1 MQKKTRTN
9 ARDGSGSHAEVKR
22 AAPVSREAEQRYRR
36 LFNQMADPV
45 FVIDADDSLRF
56 LDCNEAACREYGYS
70 REQFLRMTPINL
82 HPPQERELAERRL
95 REKHWALREYH
106 HVTRDGQQRTVEIS
120 TTNVQYHGRAAHLSI
135 VHDVTE
141 RTLAQQKLALHVQQT
156 PLAVIEWNT
165 DFEVTAWNPAAE
177 RIFGFTTAEAMGQK
191 ATFIIPPEAHN
202 HVAEIWAQLLARRGG
217 TRSTNQNCARDGRTI
232 ICEWYNTPLVDSAG
246 SVIGVASL
254 CEDVTERYR
263 AEQSLQVQ
271 KAYLEQLFE
280 NAPEGIAIINNSD
293 QIIRVNQE
301 FTRMFGYTSEE
312 AAGSP
317 LGLIVSPERIN
328 ESRFLRNTVEKGA
341 TVNVE
346 TTRRRKDGTL
356 VDVSILG
363 TPINVGGGNIAI
375 YLIYRDIT
383 ESKRAERALTESES
397 KFRAVAETAAFA
409 IFIHD
414 GRRLVYVNKATEQIT
429 GYSREELLSMDPFAL
444 LSSSY
449 QEPLRNRVQ
458 SLQSG
463 MELLAQQEFSIIR
476 KGGETRWLDATANRI
491 QFEGRSASLVT
502 AVDITDRKRSEQL
515 HSALYRIA
523 DVTSSA
529 EDLQELYGAIHS
541 IVGELMYARNFY
553 IAIYDEQANLLSFP
567 YFVDSEDPTPAPKPL
582 GKGLTEY
589 VLRTG
594 EPHLISPER
603 FAELIAVGEVES
615 IGAPSVDW
623 LGVPMRKG
631 EKAFGVLVVQSYT
644 PSIRY
649 GQAEKEILTF
659 VSQHVASAIE
669 RKQQQEAL
677 RESEARYR
685 SLVQSAVFGMYRS
698 NIEDRFLDLNPALVS
713 MLGYESAEQVLRLN
727 LARDIFADANDYRK
741 LIRAYASD
749 ERVAGVEVPWKRKDG
764 TRFTVRL
771 SGRPLL
777 DVSGEPVGFEMIA
790 EDITERRAL
799 ELQLQQSQRMEAIGR
814 LAGGVAHDFNNLLT
828 VIKGYSELMLDEIK
842 PSDPMRGEMQ
852 EVQRAADRAAAL
864 TRQLLAFSRRQ
875 VLAPK
880 VLDLNDLVRDTEK
893 LLRRLLGE
901 DVDLITALDQQLG
914 SVRADPGQIEQVLM
928 NLAVNARDA
937 MPAGGKL
944 TIETSNVELDHSYI
958 REHAVVKPGCYV
970 LLAVSDN
977 GTGMDPDTA
986 SHAFEPFFTTKEQ
999 GKGTGL
1005 GLSTVYGIVKQSGGY
1020 IWVYSESG
1028 LGTTFKIYLPRVDAA
1043 AERLPAQ
1050 QLRPEAY
1057 RGTET
1062 ILLVEDEEGVRSL
1075 IRQVLTRHGY
1085 TVLESSHG
1093 GEALL
1098 LCERHPGCID
1108 LLLTDVVLSQMSGR
1122 ELAERLGP
1130 LRQEMK
1136 VLYMSGYT
1144 DEAILHHGVLTP
1156 GSAFVQKPFT
1166 TEALTRKV
1174 RQVLDGKPR

>member
-1 MQKKTRTN
+1 MRKKSASN
-9 ARDGSGSHAEVKR
+9 AKNSRGPGAVLNR
-22 AAPVSREAEQRYRR
+22 AAPVSREAEQRYRQ
-36 LFNQMADPV
+36 LFNQIADPV
-45 FVIDADDSLRF
+45 FVIDSASLRF
-56 LDCNEAACREYGYS
+56 LDCNEAACRDYGYS
-70 REQFLRMTPINL
+70 HEQFLRMTPIDL
-82 HPPQERELAERRL
+82 HPPRERELAERRL
-95 REKHWALREYH
+95 REKHWGLREYR
-106 HVTRDGQQRTVEIS
+106 HVTRDGRQRTVEVR
-120 TTNVQYHGRAAHLSI
+120 TTNIQYHGRAAHLSI
-135 VHDVTE
+135 VHDITE
-141 RTLAQQKLALHVQQT
+141 LTLAQQKLALHVQQT

-165 DFEVTAWNPAAE
+165 NFEVTAWNPAAE
-177 RIFGFTTAEAMGQK
+177 RIFGYSAAEATGKK
-191 ATFIIPPEAHN
+191 ADFIVPPEARKC
-202 HVAEIWAQLLARRGG
+202 VAEIWGQLLGRQGG
-217 TRSTNQNCARDGRTI
+217 MRSTNQNCTRDGRII
-232 ICEWYNTPLVDSAG
+232 ICEWYNTPLVDASG
-246 SVIGVASL
+246 SIIGVASL
-254 CEDVTERYR
+254 CEDVTDRYR
-263 AEQSLQVQ
+263 AEQNLQVQ

-280 NAPEGIAIINNSD
+280 SAPEGIAIVNNSNHVT
-293 QIIRVNQE
+293 RVNHE

-317 LGLIVSPERIN
+317 LELIVPPDRIS
-328 ESRFLRNTVEKGA
+328 ESQFLRHTVEKGM

-346 TTRRRKDGTL
+346 TTRRRKDGSL

-363 TPINVGGGNIAI
+363 TPINVGGGNIAV

-383 ESKRAERALTESES
+383 ENKRAERALTESES

-414 GRRLVYVNKATEQIT
+414 GNRLVYVNQATEQIS
-429 GYSREELLSMDPFAL
+429 GYSREELLTMDPFELVSPSYRQAL
-444 LSSSY
+444 R
-449 QEPLRNRVQ
+449 ERVQ
-458 SLQSG
+458 ARQIGL
-463 MELLAQQEFSIIR
+463 EVAAQEFSIVR
-476 KGGETRWLDATANRI
+476 KNGEVGWLDATANQI
-491 QFEGRSASLVT
+491 QFEGRSARLVT
-502 AVDITDRKRSEQL
+502 AVDITERKRSEQL

-529 EDLQELYGAIHS
+529 EDLEELYGAIHR

-553 IAIYDEQANLLSFP
+553 IAIYDERENLLSFP
-567 YFVDSEDPTPAPKPL
+567 YFVDSEDSTPAPKPL

-594 EPHLISPER
+594 EPQLISSEH
-603 FAELIAVGEVES
+603 FAELIAYGEVEAL
-615 IGAPSVDW
+615 GAPSVDW
-623 LGVPMRKG
+623 LGVPMKKG

-649 GQAEKEILTF
+649 GEAEKEILTF

-669 RKQQQEAL
+669 RKQQQDAL

-698 NIEDRFLDLNPALVS
+698 NVEDRFLDVNPALVS
-713 MLGYESAEQVLRLN
+713 MLGYESPEQVLRLN
-727 LARDIFADANDYRK
+727 LARDIFADPADYRK
-741 LIRAYASD
+741 LIRAYAAD
-749 ERVAGVEVPWKRKDG
+749 ERVAGVEVAWKRKDG

-777 DVSGEPVGFEMIA
+777 DSSGEPVGFEMIA

-828 VIKGYSELMLDEIK
+828 VIKGYSELMLEEFK
-842 PSDPMRGEMQ
+842 PNDPMRGEME

-880 VLDLNDLVRDTEK
+880 VLDLNELVRDTEK

-901 DVDLITALDQQLG
+901 DVELIASLDQQLG

-937 MPAGGKL
+937 MPSGGKL
-944 TIETSNVELDHSYI
+944 TLETSNVDLDRSYT
-958 REHAVVKPGCYV
+958 REHAVIKPGRYV

-977 GTGMDPDTA
+977 GSGMDAETA
-986 SHAFEPFFTTKEQ
+986 SHVFEPFFTTKEQ

-1020 IWVYSESG
+1020 IWVYSEPG
-1028 LGTTFKIYLPRVDAA
+1028 MGTTFKIYLPRVDGA
-1043 AERLPAQ
+1043 AERLPTQ
-1050 QLRPEAY
+1050 QLRPEVY

-1085 TVLESSHG
+1085 TVLESAHG

-1098 LCERHPGCID
+1098 LCERHPGRID

-1122 ELAERLGP
+1122 ELAERLSP
-1130 LRQEMK
+1130 LRSEMR

-1144 DEAILHHGVLTP
+1144 DEAIVHHGVLTP

-1174 RQVLDGKPR
+1174 RQVLDSKPQ

>member
-1 MQKKTRTN
+1 MRKKSSPNTGNGR
-9 ARDGSGSHAEVKR
+9 GPR
-22 AAPVSREAEQRYRR
+22 AAVSPGVSREAEERYRR

-45 FVIDADDSLRF
+45 FVIDSASLRF
-56 LDCNEAACREYGYS
+56 LDCNDAACREYGYS
-70 REQFLRMTPINL
+70 REQFLRMTPLDL
-82 HPPQERELAERRL
+82 HPPEERALAERRL
-95 REKHWALREYH
+95 QEKQWALREYH
-106 HVTRDGQQRTVEIS
+106 HITRDGRRRTVEVS
-120 TTNVQYHGRAAHLSI
+120 TTNIQYHRHAAHLSI

-141 RTLAQQKLALHVQQT
+141 RTVAQQKLALHVQQT

-165 DFEVTAWNPAAE
+165 EFEVTAWNPAAE
-177 RIFGFTTAEAMGQK
+177 RIFGYSAQEAVGK
-191 ATFIIPPEAHN
+191 DANFIIPPEAHK
-202 HVAEIWAQLLARRGG
+202 HVAEVWAQLLARKGG
-217 TRSTNQNCARDGRTI
+217 MRSTNQNCTREGRPI
-232 ICEWYNTPLVDSAG
+232 FCEWYNTPLVDSDG
-246 SVIGVASL
+246 RVIGVASL
-254 CEDVTERYR
+254 VEDVTQRYR
-263 AEQSLQVQ
+263 AEQSRQVQ

-280 NAPEGIAIINNSD
+280 SAPEGIAIINND
-293 QIIRVNQE
+293 DRVIRVNHE
-301 FTRMFGYTSEE
+301 FTRMFGYSSEE

-317 LGLIVSPERIN
+317 LELIVPPDRIS
-328 ESRFLRNTVEKGA
+328 ESRFLRHTVEKGM

-346 TTRRRKDGTL
+346 TTRQRKDGSL

-363 TPINVGGGNIAI
+363 TPINVGGGNIAV

-383 ESKRAERALTESES
+383 ENKRAERALTESES

-414 GRRLVYVNKATEQIT
+414 GSRLVYVNKATEQIS
-429 GYSREELLSMDPFAL
+429 GYSREELLTMDPFGVIAPA
-444 LSSSY
+444 Y
-449 QEPLRNRVQ
+449 QREMRRRVQ
-458 SLQSG
+458 ARKDGLDVP
-463 MELLAQQEFSIIR
+463 AQQEFSIVT
-476 KGGETRWLDATANRI
+476 KTGETRWIDNSANQI
-491 QFEGRSASLVT
+491 QFEGRSAILVT

-529 EDLQELYGAIHS
+529 EDLEELYAAIHR
-541 IVGELMYARNFY
+541 IVGELMYALNFY
-553 IAIYDEQANLLSFP
+553 IAIYDEQANLLRFP
-567 YFVDSEDPTPAPKPL
+567 YFVDSEDTTPASKPL

-594 EPHLISPER
+594 EPQLISPER
-603 FAELIAVGEVES
+603 FVELIAMGEVES

-623 LGVPMRKG
+623 LGVPMKKG
-631 EKAFGVLVVQSYT
+631 DKAFGVLVVQSYT
-644 PSIRY
+644 ETIRY
-649 GQAEKEILTF
+649 GKAEKEILTF

-698 NIEDRFLDLNPALVS
+698 NIEDRFLDVNPALVS

-727 LARDIFADANDYRK
+727 LARDIFADSSDYRK
-741 LIRAYASD
+741 LIRAYGTD
-749 ERVAGVEVPWKRKDG
+749 ERVSGIEVPWKRKDG

-777 DVSGEPVGFEMIA
+777 DASGEPVGFEMIA
-790 EDITERRAL
+790 EDVTERRAL

-828 VIKGYSELMLDEIK
+828 VIKGYSELMLDELK
-842 PSDPMRGEMQ
+842 PSDPMRGEME
-852 EVQRAADRAAAL
+852 EVQRAADRAASL

-880 VLDLNDLVRDTEK
+880 VLDLNELVRDTEK

-901 DVDLITALDQQLG
+901 DVELFTALDQKLG

-937 MPAGGKL
+937 MPTGGKL
-944 TIETSNVELDHSYI
+944 TIETGNVDLDRTYT
-958 REHAVVKPGCYV
+958 REHAVVKPGRYV

-977 GTGMDPDTA
+977 GTGMDTETA
-986 SHAFEPFFTTKEQ
+986 SHVFEPFFTTKEQ

-1020 IWVYSESG
+1020 VWVYSEPG
-1028 LGTTFKIYLPRVDAA
+1028 IGTTFKIYLPRIDAA

-1050 QLRPEAY
+1050 QLRPEVY

-1075 IRQVLTRHGY
+1075 IRQVLSRHGY
-1085 TVLESSHG
+1085 TVLESAHG

-1098 LCERHPGCID
+1098 LCERHLGRID

-1122 ELAERLGP
+1122 ELAERLSP
-1130 LRQEMK
+1130 LRHEMK

-1144 DEAILHHGVLTP
+1144 DEAIIHHGVLTP

-1174 RQVLDGKPR
+1174 RQVLDGKAQ

>member
-1 MQKKTRTN
+1 MQKKTRTST
-9 ARDGSGSHAEVKR
+9 GSGNGSSPAVKR

-45 FVIDADDSLRF
+45 FVIDAASLRF
-56 LDCNEAACREYGYS
+56 VDCNEAACRDYGYS
-70 REQFLRMTPINL
+70 REQFLRMTPIDL
-82 HPPQERELAERRL
+82 HPPHERELAERRL
-95 REKHWALREYH
+95 REKQWSLREYH
-106 HVTRDGQQRTVEIS
+106 HIASDGRQRTVEVS
-120 TTNVQYHGRAAHLSI
+120 TTNIQYHGRAAHLSI
-135 VHDVTE
+135 VHDITE
-141 RTLAQQKLALHVQQT
+141 RSLAQQKLALHVQQT

-177 RIFGFTTAEAMGQK
+177 RIFGFSAAEAMGKK
-191 ATFIIPPEAHN
+191 ATFIIPSEAHH
-202 HVAEIWAQLLARRGG
+202 HVAEIWSQLLARRGG
-217 TRSTNQNCARDGRTI
+217 RRSTNQNCTRDGRTI
-232 ICEWYNTPLVDSAG
+232 MCEWYNTPLVDSLG
-246 SVIGVASL
+246 RVIGVASL

-280 NAPEGIAIINNSD
+280 SAPEGIAIVNNSD
-293 QIIRVNQE
+293 EVVRVNQE
-301 FTRMFGYTSEE
+301 FTRMFGYASEE
-312 AAGSP
+312 IAGAP
-317 LGLIVSPERIN
+317 LALIVPPDRSN
-328 ESRFLRNTVEKGA
+328 ESRFLKNTVEKGM
-341 TVNVE
+341 TLNVE
-346 TTRRRKDGTL
+346 TTRRRKDGSL

-363 TPINVGGGNIAI
+363 TPINVSGGNIAV
-375 YLIYRDIT
+375 YLIFRDIT
-383 ESKRAERALTESES
+383 ENKRAERALTESES

-414 GRRLVYVNKATEQIT
+414 GNRLVYVNKATEQIS
-429 GYSREELLSMDPFAL
+429 GYSREELLSMDPSAL
-444 LSSSY
+444 LTPSY
-449 QEPLRNRVQ
+449 QETLRERLRARQRGIEVP
-458 SLQSG
+458 
-463 MELLAQQEFSIIR
+463 AQHEFSIIR
-476 KGGETRWLDATANRI
+476 RDGATRWIEANANQI
-491 QFEGRSASLVT
+491 QFEGRSAALVT
-502 AVDITDRKRSEQL
+502 ALDITERKRSEQL

-529 EDLQELYGAIHS
+529 EDLQELYAAIHR

-567 YFVDSEDPTPAPKPL
+567 YFVDSEDPTPTPKPL

-589 VLRTG
+589 VLRSG
-594 EPHLISPER
+594 EPQLISPEG
-603 FAELIAVGEVES
+603 FASLIALREVES

-623 LGVPMRKG
+623 LGVPMKKG

-649 GQAEKEILTF
+649 GEAEKEILTF
-659 VSQHVASAIE
+659 VSQHVASALE

-698 NIEDRFLDLNPALVS
+698 NIEDRFLDVNPALVS
-713 MLGYESAEQVLRLN
+713 MLGYESAAQVVRLN
-727 LARDIFADANDYRK
+727 LARDIFVDPSDYRK
-741 LIRAYASD
+741 LIRAYGSD

-777 DVSGEPVGFEMIA
+777 DSSGEPVGFEMIA

-828 VIKGYSELMLDEIK
+828 VIKGYSELMLDELK
-842 PSDPMRGEMQ
+842 PSDPMRGEME
-852 EVQRAADRAAAL
+852 EVQRAADRAASL

-901 DVDLITALDQQLG
+901 DVELITALDQQLG

-937 MPAGGKL
+937 MPSGGKL
-944 TIETSNVELDHSYI
+944 TIETCNKDLDRLYT
-958 REHAVVKPGCYV
+958 REHAVVKPGRYV

-977 GTGMDPDTA
+977 GTGMDGEIA
-986 SHAFEPFFTTKEQ
+986 SHVFEPFFTTKEQ

-1020 IWVYSESG
+1020 IWVYSEPG
-1028 LGTTFKIYLPRVDAA
+1028 LGTTFKIYLPQVDAA

-1050 QLRPEAY
+1050 QLRPEVY

-1085 TVLESSHG
+1085 TVLESGHG

-1098 LCERHPGCID
+1098 LCERHPGRID

-1122 ELAERLGP
+1122 ELAERLTP
-1130 LRQEMK
+1130 LRHDMK

-1144 DEAILHHGVLTP
+1144 DEAIVHHGVLTP

-1174 RQVLDGKPR
+1174 RQVLDSKPQ